1 MLAPCDDGMNTLM
14 SANIQFQLN
23 KPKKAEV
30 DVLKLADISKDKGGW
45 VIGIGFTC
53 VLPAKASLSD
63 KTLKMIDEV
72 SSVWVYL
79 GSHCLTWDWRC
90 P

>member
-14 SANIQFQLN
+14 SANNQFQPN

-30 DVLKLADISKDKGGW
+30 DVLKLANISKDKGGS

-53 VLPAKASLSD
+53 VLPATASLSD
-63 KTLKMIDEV
+63 IKIKMIDEV
-72 SSVWVYL
+72 LSVWVYL

>member
-30 DVLKLADISKDKGGW
+30 DVLKLADISKDKGG
-45 VIGIGFTC
+45 
-53 VLPAKASLSD
+53 
-63 KTLKMIDEV
+63 
-72 SSVWVYL
+72 
-79 GSHCLTWDWRC
+79 
-90 P
+90 